1 MQDFEKLG
9 LFYLGRRYDME
20 ARRAQD
26 ELILYD
32 SRDLVTHAV
41 CVGMTGSG
49 KTGLC
54 LSVIEEAAI
63 DGVPVIAIDPK
74 GDLGNLL
81 LTFPGLS
88 AAEFRPWIDED
99 EARRAGVTADAFAA
113 AEAERWSKG
122 LADWGQNG
130 ARIERLRHAAEFS
143 IYTPGSSAGQPV
155 SIMSSFA
162 APPPA
167 ARENPEA
174 LAERAGTTAT
184 SVLALAGV
192 DVQPRSREH
201 TLLASLFGTAWSV
214 GRDLD
219 LAALIQQVQAPPFEK
234 VGVVDLDSFFP
245 ANDRFD
251 LAMRLNGL
259 LAAPGFAQ
267 WLEGAALDPASL
279 LYTSQGKPRVAIF
292 SIAHLGDAER
302 MFFVTLL
309 LNQVVAWM
317 RGQSGTTS
325 LRAVLYMDEILGYF
339 PPVANPPSKAPLLTL
354 LKQGRA
360 FGIGVMLATQNPVDL
375 DYKGLANTGTWFLGR
390 LQTERDKARMLDGL
404 EGAAAGSMDRA
415 ETDRLL
421 SALDKRVFLLH
432 NVHEKAPVVFQTRW
446 TLSYLRGP
454 LSRDQI
460 RTLTPAAEQKAP
472 PVPAS
477 QPSRAS
483 EPTRTAQA
491 IPATH
496 KAHRTGE
503 GAAPVLPP
511 GIQQFF
517 VPRPVNADSQSGGD
531 VRYKPVLLGAARVGF
546 GDSKL
551 GIDEVRDVLYVAP
564 FGQGAID
571 VDWSTATR
579 LEIAAGDV
587 RETAEPGASFEPVP
601 TAGLQPRSYAS
612 WSKEFARWLGQSEKL
627 DLMRHRDLRLTSAPG
642 ETERDFVVR
651 VQEANRAAR
660 DAAVDAL
667 RKKYGPKQAQLAEQ
681 LRRAEASVGRE
692 TAQASQQKLQT
703 GLSMGATILGAIFG
717 RKAIGVGTL
726 GRATTAAR
734 GVGRTMKETEDI
746 KRATENVEAVRARVR
761 ALEEELLQETRKI
774 TEGSAQPSI
783 ERLSLSPKRGQVSV
797 QLVGLGWI
805 PE

>member
-122 LADWGQNG
+122 LADWGQDG

-192 DVQPRSREH
+192 DVQPRSQEH
-201 TLLASLFGTAWSV
+201 TLLASLFGTAWSA

-245 ANDRFD
+245 AHDRFD

-279 LYTSQGKPRVAIF
+279 LYTRQGKPRVAIF

-460 RTLTPAAEQKAP
+460 RTLTPAAGQKAP

-477 QPSRAS
+477 HPSRAS
-483 EPTRTAQA
+483 EPSRTAQT

-496 KAHRTGE
+496 KARGTGE

-517 VPRPVNADSQSGGD
+517 VPRPVNAESQSGGA
-531 VRYKPVLLGAARVGF
+531 VRYKPVVLGAARVGF

-564 FGQGAID
+564 FGQGAIA

-579 LEIAAGDV
+579 LEIAAGDL
-587 RETAEPGASFEPVP
+587 RETAEPGVSFESVP
-601 TAGLQPRSYAS
+601 TAGLRPRSYAS

-651 VQEANRAAR
+651 VQDANRAAR

-667 RKKYGPKQAQLAEQ
+667 RTKYGPKQAQLAEQ

-692 TAQASQQKLQT
+692 TAQASQQKLQA
-703 GLSMGATILGAIFG
+703 GLSMGATILGAVFG
-717 RKAIGVGTL
+717 RKAIGAGTL